1 MIYKKLY
8 DSPLGEILILGDLE
22 GILGIYFESQREFD
36 DLINN
41 KEIKN
46 FEDTK
51 NFGLKDKN
59 IKGKSFFNE
68 KNEVSGEDICENK
81 IFDETKKWLDIYFSR
96 EEPKFTPKLNIKG
109 SEFRKD
115 VWKILLE
122 IPYGKT
128 LTYKAIAEKLVMSG
142 KYKKMSAQAVG
153 GAVGHNPISIIIPC
167 HRVVG
172 ASGSLTG
179 YAGGLDRKV
188 KLLELE
194 GVNMNKF
201 FMPNEYK

>member
-22 GILGIYFESQREFD
+22 GILGIYFEGQREFD
-36 DLINN
+36 ALINN
-41 KEIKN
+41 EEIKN

-51 NFGLKDKN
+51 NFELKDKN
-59 IKGKSFFNE
+59 FKGKSLFNE
-68 KNEVSGEDICENK
+68 KNKVSGEDICENK

-96 EEPKFTPKLNIKG
+96 EDPKFTPKLNIKG